1 MQVST
6 LIWAVTVGLILALIL
21 VDLLTASRK
30 AHDVKFK
37 EAVATT
43 LFYVSISIGFGL
55 WVWSYFGSTYGTEF
69 FAAYLVEYSLS
80 IDNLFIFVIILA
92 QFAVPSIHHQRVLLI
107 GVMLALVFR
116 AVFISIGAVAI
127 SAFSFTF
134 AIFGAILIWTGIGLF
149 KHWDEDPEPNDNF
162 MIRSIRK
169 RVPMVDEYHG
179 SKLFIKVSGK
189 RFATPMFL
197 VIVAI
202 ASTDL
207 LFALDS
213 IPATFGVTSQTFL
226 VFTAN
231 AFALLG
237 LRALYFLIKGLL
249 DKLIYL
255 SLGLSFILIFIGIKL
270 MLTYAHELADLLMKG
285 DAYQFGAAC
294 DGDGDRNMILG
305 TRCFVNPSDS
315 LAVLTANATLA
326 PGYADGLAGVARSM
340 PTSAAADVVA
350 KELGLP
356 CFETPTGWKFFGN
369 LLDAGRITL
378 CGHKNTLPVN
388 DDIIAIGFNRAWEW
402 AVDAVA
408 FEQKGIGLGWCKIVN
423 RDQFQLIIIAFQNRA
438 SDQTADATKTVNCYF
453 HCHNFSYRPKR
464 ATICGVI
471 LSAVRPK

>member
-6 LIWAVTVGLILALIL
+6 LIWAVTIGLILTLIL

-43 LFYVSISIGFGL
+43 LFYVSVSVAFGL

-162 MIRSIRK
+162 MVRTLRK
-169 RVPMVDEYHG
+169 RMSMVDEFHG

-197 VIVAI
+197 VIIAI
-202 ASTDL
+202 GSTDL

-237 LRALYFLIKGLL
+237 LRALYFLLKGLL

-270 MLTYAHELADLLMKG
+270 MLTYAHEIFDSVPK
-285 DAYQFGAAC
+285 
-294 DGDGDRNMILG
+294 IS
-305 TRCFVNPSDS
+305 TPVS
-315 LAVLTANATLA
+315 LAVIATILLISTIA
-326 PGYADGLAGVARSM
+326 SLIKSKQSPEMKAHPGRV
-340 PTSAAADVVA
+340 T
-350 KELGLP
+350 
-356 CFETPTGWKFFGN
+356 
-369 LLDAGRITL
+369 
-378 CGHKNTLPVN
+378 GHKEV
-388 DDIIAIGFNRAWEW
+388 DD
-402 AVDAVA
+402 
-408 FEQKGIGLGWCKIVN
+408 K
-423 RDQFQLIIIAFQNRA
+423 
-438 SDQTADATKTVNCYF
+438 
-453 HCHNFSYRPKR
+453 
-464 ATICGVI
+464 
-471 LSAVRPK
+471 

>member
-6 LIWAVTVGLILALIL
+6 FNWTVTIGLILALIL
-21 VDLLTASRK
+21 IDLFTASRK

-37 EAVATT
+37 EAVAWTV
-43 LFYVSISIGFGL
+43 FYVSISIGFGL

-92 QFAVPSIHHQRVLLI
+92 QFAVPSMHHQRVLLI

-116 AVFISIGAVAI
+116 AIFISIGAVAI

-162 MIRSIRK
+162 MVRTLRK
-169 RVPMVDEYHG
+169 RMSMVDEFHG

-202 ASTDL
+202 GSTDL

-237 LRALYFLIKGLL
+237 LRALYFLLKGLL

-255 SLGLSFILIFIGIKL
+255 SLGLSFILIFIGCKL
-270 MLTYAHELADLLMKG
+270 MLTYAHEIFENIPKIPTPVSLGVIAAILLISTIASLIKSKNNPEMK
-285 DAYQFGAAC
+285 AH
-294 DGDGDRNMILG
+294 
-305 TRCFVNPSDS
+305 
-315 LAVLTANATLA
+315 
-326 PGYADGLAGVARSM
+326 PGRV
-340 PTSAAADVVA
+340 T
-350 KELGLP
+350 
-356 CFETPTGWKFFGN
+356 
-369 LLDAGRITL
+369 
-378 CGHKNTLPVN
+378 GHKEVEN
-388 DDIIAIGFNRAWEW
+388 
-402 AVDAVA
+402 
-408 FEQKGIGLGWCKIVN
+408 K
-423 RDQFQLIIIAFQNRA
+423 
-438 SDQTADATKTVNCYF
+438 
-453 HCHNFSYRPKR
+453 
-464 ATICGVI
+464 
-471 LSAVRPK
+471 